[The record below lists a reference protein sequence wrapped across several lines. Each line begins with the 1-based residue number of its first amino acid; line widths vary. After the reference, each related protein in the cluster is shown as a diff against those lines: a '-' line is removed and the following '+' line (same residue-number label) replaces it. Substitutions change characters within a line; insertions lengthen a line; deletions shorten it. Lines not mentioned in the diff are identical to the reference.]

1 MITPSL
7 VEQDLSILPELIGF
21 PRFCVGFMWLTLLFS
36 MLCCINCFVFFV
48 VVGYFCLSLAS
59 TSSTWSL
66 LSLSQN

>member
-36 MLCCINCFVFFV
+36 MLCCINCFVFFCCCWL
-48 VVGYFCLSLAS
+48 FLP
-59 TSSTWSL
+59 
-66 LSLSQN
+66 